1 MSIGIRPLLFICVYL
16 ALTSAKMLARV
27 NSNIIID
34 FWLGF

>member
-1 MSIGIRPLLFICVYL
+1 MSIGIRPLLFICVPS
-16 ALTSAKMLARV
+16 LTSAKMLARV